1 MHRVRGVGCC
11 KKGGTGVGIGGS
23 GTGARIGGNR
33 HRNGNTYLFRS
44 FCPNPAPVPPFL
56 HHYGTCSTFSIHSC
70 TTTPPPTPTPVP
82 PFLPHSGT
90 CFPPIKA
97 SFKTKKNSQNRNPTL
112 VLGRGKVEVPL
123 TAYLCAYPYPK
134 VKNIRKTHFARK
146 HLLENSCVGRPELRV
161 LQQKVFNFWVSL

>member
-1 MHRVRGVGCC
+1 MTCSTHFREIECGVPCIKALFFDSTGWNVVKKATFWKWPKIIKAMTSALKTRWSNLMHRVHGGGCC

-56 HHYGTCSTFSIHSC
+56 HHYCTYSTFSLHSC
-70 TTTPPPTPTPVP
+70 TTTPPPTLTPVP

-90 CFPPIKA
+90 CSPPIMA
-97 SFKTKKNSQNRNPTL
+97 SFKTNKKLS
-112 VLGRGKVEVPL
+112 K
-123 TAYLCAYPYPK
+123 
-134 VKNIRKTHFARK
+134 
-146 HLLENSCVGRPELRV
+146 S
-161 LQQKVFNFWVSL
+161 